1 MGRVYRAMAD
11 DKTAFQRLVNEE
23 FAEDLAED
31 LRNLRGEMEGGREIT
46 MQFFEDD
53 LPTMIEELEEMTDGE

>member
-1 MGRVYRAMAD
+1 MTQ

-23 FAEDLAED
+23 FAEELAED
-31 LRNLRGEMEGGREIT
+31 LKGLRGEMEEGREIT

-53 LPTMIEELEEMTDGE
+53 LPMMIEELEEITDGG

>member
-1 MGRVYRAMAD
+1 MTQ

-23 FAEDLAED
+23 FAEDLARD
-31 LRNLRGEMEGGREIT
+31 LRSLRGEMEEGREIT

-53 LPTMIEELEEMTDGE
+53 LPTMIEELEEITDGG

>member
-1 MGRVYRAMAD
+1 MVD

-23 FAEDLAED
+23 FAEDLARD
-31 LRNLRGEMEGGREIT
+31 LRNLEGEMEDEGREIT

-53 LPTMIEELEEMTDGE
+53 LPTMIEELEEMTDGG

>member
-1 MGRVYRAMAD
+1 MGRGYRAMAD

-23 FAEDLAED
+23 FAEELARDLH
-31 LRNLRGEMEGGREIT
+31 NLRGEMEDGREIT

-53 LPTMIEELEEMTDGE
+53 LPTMIEELEEMTDGG